1 MGDVNWVDAAQVA
14 SGVAALAAVRLS
26 VVTARTARRVPLTDA
41 YMGAW
46 QSILD
51 VLTVATERRKEPP
64 PEEDTD
70 RLMRR
75 FGAADDQLSVI
86 EATLRVRLYGRAI
99 RHDAKCLLIDTLYD
113 NPEIREV
120 GRYQLTLADMP

>member
-14 SGVAALAAVRLS
+14 SGVAALAAVWLS
-26 VVTARTARRVPLTDA
+26 VVTARSARRVPLTDA

-64 PEEDTD
+64 PEEDAD

-75 FGAADDQLSVI
+75 FEAADHQLSVI

-99 RHDAKCLLIDTLYD
+99 STTPSAC
-113 NPEIREV
+113 
-120 GRYQLTLADMP
+120 